1 MELPLTLQET
11 SMWQGAPMEDL
22 MVIPVQESMTSSL
35 LSTTQVELSSGRI
48 SLGHQVVIMIRELHP
63 THPETFM
70 WQETHLYPLLRVFL
84 ILKYE

>member
-1 MELPLTLQET
+1 
-11 SMWQGAPMEDL
+11 

-35 LSTTQVELSSGRI
+35 LSTTQVELSSGLS
-48 SLGHQVVIMIRELHP
+48 SLGHQVVIRITELHP

-70 WQETHLYPLLRVFL
+70 CQETHLYPLLRVFL